1 MKLRVKLLG
10 ISSGGKPIV
19 ILNSEDAEELGIKGM
34 DRVVLKYDKTEVTA
48 IVNLSSTVV
57 SKGEIGVYEELDHI
71 RLKEGKLKEVE
82 VAKFPKSLQFIK
94 NKLAGRKL
102 SYEEMEEIVRDV
114 IRGNLTD
121 IEIASFV
128 VALHA
133 FGLDLEEAANLSLA
147 MVNTCL
153 LYTSPSP
160 RDRG

>member
-71 RLKEGKLKEVE
+71 RLKEGKL
-82 VAKFPKSLQFIK
+82 I
-94 NKLAGRKL
+94 
-102 SYEEMEEIVRDV
+102 
-114 IRGNLTD
+114 
-121 IEIASFV
+121 
-128 VALHA
+128 
-133 FGLDLEEAANLSLA
+133 
-147 MVNTCL
+147 
-153 LYTSPSP
+153 
-160 RDRG
+160 